1 MQTKKWHKK
10 WKTNKG
16 EAIKVSPLEFVEYFK
31 LNGSH
36 HQWEED
42 GILYEGEIWKCR
54 LESREIKY
62 LPFRVAVN
70 PLDKDSYSKNTS
82 LPTNPNPIQEKHP
95 NPIVDSWEEVTLGI
109 ISKDIFPRL
118 ELLGDYINILIELET
133 FGLYPNVIKAR
144 FRLIDCI
151 DKKELVEAFTNYCML
166 NLEEKK
172 AVSNLIY
179 EKLYP

>member
-1 MQTKKWHKK
+1 MQTKKWYKK

-16 EAIKVSPLEFVEYFK
+16 GAIRVSPLEFVEYYK
-31 LNGSH
+31 LNGVH

-54 LESREIKY
+54 LASREIKY
-62 LPFRVAVN
+62 LPFRVTVN

-95 NPIVDSWEEVTLGI
+95 NPIIDSWEEVTLGI

-118 ELLGDYINILIELET
+118 ELLGSYINILIELET
-133 FGLYPNVIKAR
+133 LGLYSSVVRAR
-144 FRLIDCI
+144 FKLIDCI

-166 NLEEKK
+166 NQEEKK
-172 AVSNLIY
+172 AISNLIY
-179 EKLYP
+179 QKLYP